1 MAQLTYTTAI
11 TQIRA
16 WIQDADTTAQALTDA
31 QIGALINNWYLW
43 MYPQGEPRL
52 TYDNATTT
60 GITLTAIS
68 VGIGTTTPTTYARI
82 LEAFASNVSPANTVR
97 IVPMPEL
104 MQGRDTGVADRPY
117 ECAMFR
123 NSDGTWTLW
132 FNTVPISQPI
142 SMLVEYEPAEL
153 SGTNPI
159 LLRPHETRLVAAL
172 AALDAAMMIGRPP
185 AVIEWLNSMIERCLP
200 LVEAENAKTVRPRG
214 VPGRA

>member
-43 MYPQGEPRL
+43 MYPQGEPKL
-52 TYDNATTT
+52 IYDNATTM
-60 GITLTAIS
+60 GITVAN
-68 VGIGTTTPTTYARI
+68 GIGTTSPTTYARI
-82 LEAFASNVSPANTVR
+82 VEVYASNTSPDNPIRTVT
-97 IVPMPEL
+97 IPEL
-104 MQGRDTGVADRPY
+104 IQSRDTGVADRPY

-123 NSDGTWTLW
+123 LATGAWQLW
-132 FNTVPISQPI
+132 FNSAGLASQKISC
-142 SMLVEYEPAEL
+142 LAEYEPAEL

-172 AALDAAMMIGRPP
+172 ASLDAAMMIGRPP
-185 AVIEWLNSMIERCLP
+185 SVTDWLNKMVDRYMP
-200 LVEAENAKTVRPRG
+200 LINQENAKTIKPRG